1 MKWIPLFFL
10 LAILSACQPVLP
22 ETASDVKRP
31 IWEEQTAAQQLLEPI
46 KGEEKKSYLS
56 VYPAVFSLHE
66 GRQHQLT
73 VTLSLRNRSPKDS
86 LYISQLHYYN
96 GEGELLRKYLEQPIF
111 LRPLQTLS
119 LVLNEKDKEG
129 GTGASFIIKW
139 AQEAGP
145 KPIFEAIMIST
156 SGQQGL
162 SFRTQAEQID

>member
-1 MKWIPLFFL
+1 MKWTSLFFL
-10 LAILSACQPVLP
+10 LLLLSACQPLST
-22 ETASDVKRP
+22 ETSSIKSPV
-31 IWEEQTAAQQLLEPI
+31 WEEQTAAQQLLTPI

-86 LYISQLHYYN
+86 LYISQLDYYN
-96 GEGELLRKYLEQPIF
+96 GEGELLRNYLEQPIF

-129 GTGASFIIKW
+129 GTGASFIINW
-139 AQEAGP
+139 LQAAGP
-145 KPIFEAIMIST
+145 TPIFEAIMIST